1 MQQIALFFRLRL
13 RMSLVFILFI
23 FLLSQ
28 FASAAPPVIEKQQ
41 NIVIPVINSANQQD
55 TISRNG
61 LSAIFKMRLLR
72 WNDGSAVTV
81 FVLNDDDPLHKQ
93 FCKQILNVFP
103 HQMRRNWDK
112 LVFSG
117 SGQAPIL
124 VESKEEMIEKIEKT
138 PGSVGYLNLSDLTN
152 GIKRLDIK

>member
-1 MQQIALFFRLRL
+1 MLTLF
-13 RMSLVFILFI
+13 V
-23 FLLSQ
+23 FLLNQ
-28 FASAAPPVIEKQQ
+28 FASAAPPVNEQQ
-41 NIVIPVINSANQQD
+41 SIVIPVINSTNQQD
-55 TISRNG
+55 SISRNG

-72 WNDGSAVTV
+72 WSDGSAVTV

-103 HQMRRNWDK
+103 HQMRRNWNK

-124 VESKEEMIEKIEKT
+124 VESKTEMIKKIAST
-138 PGSVGYLNLSDLTN
+138 PGSVGYLNLKDLTD
-152 GIKRLDIK
+152 GIKKLDIK

>member
-1 MQQIALFFRLRL
+1 
-13 RMSLVFILFI
+13 MSFVLILSI
-23 FLLSQ
+23 FLLNQ
-28 FASAAPPVIEKQQ
+28 FASAAPPLIDQQQ
-41 NIVIPVINSANQQD
+41 NIVVPVINRANQQN

-81 FVLNDDDPLHKQ
+81 FVLNDDDQLHRQ

-103 HQMRRNWDK
+103 HQMRRNWNK

-124 VESKEEMIEKIEKT
+124 VESKEEMIEKIANT
-138 PGSVGYLNLSDLTN
+138 PGSVGYLNLKDLTN
-152 GIKRLDIK
+152 NIKQLVVK

>member
-1 MQQIALFFRLRL
+1 LQQIALFSQLRPRL
-13 RMSLVFILFI
+13 SLMLTLFV
-23 FLLSQ
+23 LLLNQ
-28 FASAAPPVIEKQQ
+28 FASAAPPVNEQQ
-41 NIVIPVINSANQQD
+41 NIVIPVINSTNQQD
-55 TISRNG
+55 SISRNG

-103 HQMRRNWDK
+103 HQMRRNWNK

-124 VESKEEMIEKIEKT
+124 VESKTEMIEKIANT
-138 PGSVGYLNLSDLTN
+138 PGSVGYLNLKDLTD
-152 GIKRLDIK
+152 GIKKLDIK

>member
-1 MQQIALFFRLRL
+1 
-13 RMSLVFILFI
+13 MSLILTLFV
-23 FLLSQ
+23 LLLNQ
-28 FASAAPPVIEKQQ
+28 FASAAPPVNEQQ
-41 NIVIPVINSANQQD
+41 NIVIPVINSTNQQD
-55 TISRNG
+55 SISRNG

-103 HQMRRNWDK
+103 HQMRRNWNK

-124 VESKEEMIEKIEKT
+124 VESKTEMIEKIANT
-138 PGSVGYLNLSDLTN
+138 PGSVGYLNLKDLTD
-152 GIKRLDIK
+152 GIKKLDIK

>member
-1 MQQIALFFRLRL
+1 MLIF
-13 RMSLVFILFI
+13 FI
-23 FLLSQ
+23 FLLDHL
-28 FASAAPPVIEKQQ
+28 ASAAPPVIEQRS
-41 NIVIPVINSANQQD
+41 IVVPVINGANQQD

-81 FVLNDDDPLHKQ
+81 FVLNDDDQLHKQ

-103 HQMRRNWDK
+103 HQMRRNWNK

-138 PGSVGYLNLSDLTN
+138 PGSVGYLYLSDLTN
-152 GIKRLDIK
+152 GIKRLVIK

>member
-1 MQQIALFFRLRL
+1 MQQIALFFQLRL
-13 RMSLVFILFI
+13 RVSLTLIFFI
-23 FLLSQ
+23 FLLDH
-28 FASAAPPVIEKQQ
+28 FASAAPLVIEQQ
-41 NIVIPVINSANQQD
+41 SIVIPVINGTNQQD

-81 FVLNDDDPLHKQ
+81 FVLNDDDQLHKQ

-103 HQMRRNWDK
+103 HQMRRNWNK

-124 VESKEEMIEKIEKT
+124 VESKEEMIEKIAST
-138 PGSVGYLNLSDLTN
+138 PGSVGYLNLNDLTN
-152 GIKRLDIK
+152 SIKQLNVK